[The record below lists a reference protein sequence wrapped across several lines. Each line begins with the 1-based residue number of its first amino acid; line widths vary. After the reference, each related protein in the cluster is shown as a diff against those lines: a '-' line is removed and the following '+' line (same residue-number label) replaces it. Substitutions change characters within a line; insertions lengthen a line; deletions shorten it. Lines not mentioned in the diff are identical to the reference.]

1 MPRTHK
7 LSLAAVAAG
16 ALALTVSTSLSV
28 PVAYGHGYT
37 NSPISRAKLCA
48 NTTVK
53 NCGAIQWEPQ
63 STEGPKGFP
72 GAGPADGKLCS
83 AGLQQFNE
91 LNDQRGG
98 AWPATQL
105 TSGANYAFKWHLTA
119 QHSTTDFKYYVTK
132 QGWNQTAPLSRSAL
146 DLTPFLTVPM
156 NGSRPAADITHN
168 GRLPSRS
175 GRHMILAVWTVA
187 DTGNAFYQCS
197 DVQFASSLSKT
208 GTDFAF

>member
-1 MPRTHK
+1 MPRTRK

-16 ALALTVSTSLSV
+16 ALALTVSTSISMPL
-28 PVAYGHGYT
+28 AYGHGYT

-48 NTTVK
+48 NTTVT

-119 QHSTTDFKYYVTK
+119 QHATTDFKYYVTK
-132 QGWNQTAPLSRSAL
+132 QGWNQGAPLSRAAL
-146 DLTPFLTVPM
+146 DLNPFLTVSM
-156 NGSRPAADITHN
+156 GGARPAADITHN

-175 GRHMILAVWTVA
+175 GRHMILAVWTIA

-197 DVQFASSLSKT
+197 DVQFASALTKT
-208 GTDFAF
+208 GTDFGF

>member
-1 MPRTHK
+1 MPRTRK
-7 LSLAAVAAG
+7 LTLAAVAAG
-16 ALALTVSTSLSV
+16 ALALTVSSSISV
-28 PVAYGHGYT
+28 PVAFGHGYT

-83 AGLQQFNE
+83 AGLSQFNE

-132 QGWNQTAPLSRSAL
+132 QGWNQSAALSRSAL
-146 DLTPFLTVPM
+146 DLTPFLTVSM
-156 NGSRPAADITHN
+156 GGARPAADITHN

-175 GRHMILAVWTVA
+175 GRHMILAVWTIA

-208 GTDFAF
+208 GTDFEF